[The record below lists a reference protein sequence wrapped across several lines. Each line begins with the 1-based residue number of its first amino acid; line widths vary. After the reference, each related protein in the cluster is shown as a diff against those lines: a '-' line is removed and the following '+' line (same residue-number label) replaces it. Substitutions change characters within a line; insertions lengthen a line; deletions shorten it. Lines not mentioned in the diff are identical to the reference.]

1 MKAVFSFYPPVNS
14 NPIQPKELPLE
25 SFVCRH
31 TREAQGWQHLEGNF
45 LSYSSS
51 QTQCLVHGGER
62 VTGRK
67 TRGLQTE
74 EVGCECQTFLISL
87 SGRRRQVL
95 DLFPSPSRSKEAS
108 FKALCCHEDTW
119 FHLNVTFLEP
129 GANQRVFLWKC
140 LS

>member
-1 MKAVFSFYPPVNS
+1 MFWAGRDVVCTKRTAWLRVRKATP
-14 NPIQPKELPLE
+14 
-25 SFVCRH
+25 
-31 TREAQGWQHLEGNF
+31 
-45 LSYSSS
+45 
-51 QTQCLVHGGER
+51 ER